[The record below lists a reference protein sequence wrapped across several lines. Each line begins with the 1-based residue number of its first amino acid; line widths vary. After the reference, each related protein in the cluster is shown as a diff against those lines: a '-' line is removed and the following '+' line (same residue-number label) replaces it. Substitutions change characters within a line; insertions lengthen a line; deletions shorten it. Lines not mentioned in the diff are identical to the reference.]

1 MHCKYLKS
9 VTCLLLSLCS
19 QRTALASWHT
29 CSKKLFCWACPHKE
43 QVQVTDQEHAQVVK
57 LVSHSTRLQSCLLSK
72 LYSQR
77 PALEAK
83 DQQFMD
89 YCSLSF
95 GNGQQ
100 VATICL
106 PEEMEFRDRWN
117 FLTLRPAPQKGREI
131 DHNDPSKPSHRLT
144 NGPEPSK
151 TIESDGSNIKK
162 PS

>member
-1 MHCKYLKS
+1 MCLWLRQTLHSKYLKS
-9 VTCLLLSLCS
+9 VKCLLLSLCS

-43 QVQVTDQEHAQVVK
+43 LVQVTDQEHAQVVK

-77 PALEAK
+77 TALEAK

-106 PEEMEFRDRWN
+106 PEEMEFCDRWN
-117 FLTLRPAPQKGREI
+117 FLTLRPAPQKGRGI
-131 DHNDPSKPSHRLT
+131 L
-144 NGPEPSK
+144 
-151 TIESDGSNIKK
+151 
-162 PS
+162 